1 MGTVSGMRLW
11 LPEASAN
18 AAPVDNAFFAVF
30 AIAAVIFI
38 TLFILLVVFSVRYRR
53 GTSARRGPLPEWIRR
68 EIEIGWTTATV
79 FVAIFIF
86 WWFVGGS
93 SLAPRAAPNQLEIHV
108 VAKQWMWKAEHPDGA
123 REINALHLPVNI
135 PIRLVMT
142 SQDVI
147 HGFFVPAFRLKQD
160 VLPARDEELVFTPTA
175 TGAFHLFCAEFC
187 GTQHSHMTGEI
198 VVMSQSDYAGWSRRQ
213 PHGDNLAREGEALF
227 AEFGCGGCHASASR
241 IHAPKLAGLFGSLVT
256 LADGRRLTADDTFLR
271 NAILHPRDNAVAG
284 YAAIMPDYAGI
295 ADTEQVDALV
305 AYLKTLNQQADQ

>member
-1 MGTVSGMRLW
+1 
-11 LPEASAN
+11 
-18 AAPVDNAFFAVF
+18 VF
-30 AIAAVIFI
+30 GIAAAIFI
-38 TLFILLVVFSVRYRR
+38 ALFILLVVFSVRYRR

-68 EIEIGWTTATV
+68 EIEIGWTAATA
-79 FVAIFIF
+79 FIAIFIF

-123 REINALHLPVNI
+123 REINALHLPVNT

-147 HGFFVPAFRLKQD
+147 HSFFVPAFRLKQD
-160 VLPARDEELVFTPTA
+160 VLPARGEELVFTPTQ

-198 VVMSQSDYAGWSRRQ
+198 VVMTQSDYAGWSRVQ
-213 PHGDNLAREGEALF
+213 PHGDNLVREGEALF
-227 AEFGCGGCHASASR
+227 AEFGCGGCHAPRSR
-241 IHAPKLAGLFGSLVT
+241 IHAPRLAGLFGGPVT
-256 LADGRRLTADDTFLR
+256 LGDGRRLTADDTFLR
-271 NAILHPRDNAVAG
+271 NAILHPRANAVAG

>member
-1 MGTVSGMRLW
+1 MGTVSDMRLL

-18 AAPVDNAFFAVF
+18 AAQVDTAFFSVF
-30 AIAAVIFI
+30 GIAAVIFI
-38 TLFILLVVFSVRYRR
+38 ALFVLLVVFSVRYRR

-68 EIEIGWTTATV
+68 EIEIGWTVATA

-123 REINALHLPVNI
+123 REINALHLPVNT

-147 HGFFVPAFRLKQD
+147 HSFFVPAFRLKQD
-160 VLPARDEELVFTPTA
+160 VLPARDEELVFTPTQ

-198 VVMSQSDYAGWSRRQ
+198 VVMTQSDYAGWSRVQ
-213 PHGDNLAREGEALF
+213 PHGDNLVREGEALF
-227 AEFGCGGCHASASR
+227 AEFGCGGCHAPRSR
-241 IHAPKLAGLFGSLVT
+241 IHAPKLTGLSGGPVE

-271 NAILHPRDNAVAG
+271 NAILHPRANAVAG

-305 AYLKTLNQQADQ
+305 AYLKTLNRQADQ